1 MELILCFTI
10 SGNWQKRFRM
20 INVGRFV
27 ADNILLL
34 LVVMMKVLTE
44 KLLLLLLFTINFVAN
59 DADHR

>member
-1 MELILCFTI
+1 
-10 SGNWQKRFRM
+10 M

-44 KLLLLLLFTINFVAN
+44 KLLLLLLFTIDFVAN

>member
-1 MELILCFTI
+1 MILCFTI

-44 KLLLLLLFTINFVAN
+44 KLLLLLFTINFVAN